1 MLSEIAMILGIIMG
15 ICALIAGSIKAG
27 KLFIKSRDLMDL
39 TRSLA
44 VLALILLIWGIL
56 LSKIGL

>member
-1 MLSEIAMILGIIMG
+1 MLFEIVMILVIIMG

-27 KLFIKSRDLMDL
+27 ELFIKSRDLMDL
-39 TRSLA
+39 TGSLTI
-44 VLALILLIWGIL
+44 LTLMLLIWGII

>member
-15 ICALIAGSIKAG
+15 ICVLIIGSITG
-27 KLFIKSRDLMDL
+27 FELLIKSHNLTYL